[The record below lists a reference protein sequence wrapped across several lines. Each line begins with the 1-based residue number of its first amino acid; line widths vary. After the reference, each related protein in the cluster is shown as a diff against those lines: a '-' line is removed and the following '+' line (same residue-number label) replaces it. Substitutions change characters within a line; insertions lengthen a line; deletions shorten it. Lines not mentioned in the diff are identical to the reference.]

1 VWFVL
6 KYIIFFKKITIPPN
20 QIPSEYDLYFKYIV
34 PLKKKKATYLREL
47 YHTSKKYIL
56 ESLIVFFF
64 YNQESLMTD
73 DFVCFH
79 QGLVGN
85 KTNIH
90 TFFFFFFFL
99 ISKNYIKLVI
109 YVDIYK
115 SNTSYDN
122 ITIYKYYLLEYATHS
137 LFLNKST
144 LV

>member
-1 VWFVL
+1 
-6 KYIIFFKKITIPPN
+6 
-20 QIPSEYDLYFKYIV
+20 
-34 PLKKKKATYLREL
+34 
-47 YHTSKKYIL
+47 
-56 ESLIVFFF
+56 
-64 YNQESLMTD
+64 MTD

-90 TFFFFFFFL
+90 TFFL
-99 ISKNYIKLVI
+99 ILKNYIKLVI